1 MFSNNYINA
10 LLSTKFDFED
20 EEVASWY
27 VSFIKSLSLLVNRD
41 TIKLFLNER
50 AKHFPIYSEAVKF
63 FIAKDSMIRTHC
75 RNVTL
80 CIFKGTSLRHRQNYA
95 AIIMSVISLPLTLE
109 ERLARRLLRGCSAA
123 TTCVYP
129 GWPVRL

>member
-1 MFSNNYINA
+1 MRFAGADYMFSNNYINA

-27 VSFIKSLSLLVNRD
+27 VSFIKSLSLLVNPD

-80 CIFKGTSLRHRQNYA
+80 CIFRGEPRHYQ
-95 AIIMSVISLPLTLE
+95 
-109 ERLARRLLRGCSAA
+109 ARANNEI
-123 TTCVYP
+123 T
-129 GWPVRL
+129 